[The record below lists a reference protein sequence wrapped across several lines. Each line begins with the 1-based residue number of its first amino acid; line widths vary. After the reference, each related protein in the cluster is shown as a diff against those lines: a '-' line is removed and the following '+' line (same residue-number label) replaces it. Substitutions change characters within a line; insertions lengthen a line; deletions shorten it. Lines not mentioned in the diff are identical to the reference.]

1 MSIHC
6 CTVCATESGKSLSRA
21 SHSLNNR
28 ISTILMTWDR
38 SNSNFGGYFLFGSHR
53 SPFFNNAVSPRSGM
67 KQLLDGLQGR
77 LASESRTQPCAA
89 AGTGIHRPAGWPR
102 EAGLRNQGHPRPG
115 LRTLETGPQ
124 QVRQENPL
132 LPHPRHHHFLT
143 VLQQPALPAHAD
155 RQSAPAQRTGTLIT
169 GPAALAGS
177 RPPRWFFKPGP
188 QTNVE
193 SKFQN

>member
-1 MSIHC
+1 
-6 CTVCATESGKSLSRA
+6 
-21 SHSLNNR
+21 
-28 ISTILMTWDR
+28 MTRDR
-38 SNSNFGGYFLFGSHR
+38 SNSNFGRYFLSGSHR
-53 SPFFNNAVSPRSGM
+53 SPFFNNTVFSRSGM

-124 QVRQENPL
+124 QVRQEKPL
-132 LPHPRHHHFLT
+132 LPYPRHHHCLT
-143 VLQQPALPAHAD
+143 VLQQSALPAHTD
-155 RQSAPAQRTGTLIT
+155 RQSAPAQRTGTPIAA
-169 GPAALAGS
+169 PAAPAGS
-177 RPPRWFFKPGP
+177 RPLRRLFKPEP

-193 SKFQN
+193 STFQKLELLMG